1 MSIASGLP
9 TLPPAGRAA
18 HHGVPCAELAACP
31 DAGAEFACAAAST
44 PPSAPIVAAP
54 ATAPVA
60 ILTNSLR
67 PIPDSLPP
75 SLRFFMLVPS
85 ERRHP
90 QGRSPEDPLLFF
102 PSRWKLCR
110 RYTTRSPTPGKAHRP
125 RHPDAERDAGLKTPA
140 LRSNLLRLLAL
151 ATQDSLAPTLSS

>member
-90 QGRSPEDPLLFF
+90 RAEAPRIRFCFF
-102 PSRWKLCR
+102 LAGGNCAAVIPHARPPRVRHIALAA
-110 RYTTRSPTPGKAHRP
+110 PTLK
-125 RHPDAERDAGLKTPA
+125 EDAGLRTP
-140 LRSNLLRLLAL
+140 
-151 ATQDSLAPTLSS
+151 